1 MSINNSKFFFYVY
14 YSSNALGPGDNFLT
28 VLTESLSDR
37 TFIQDYQ
44 KFYPIENDLEILRQ
58 ACPELD
64 DFKMNFVL
72 QGVAGTNPYTL
83 PGELL
88 VPTTN
93 GFHYEGM
100 NEGMFSNNFH

>member
-1 MSINNSKFFFYVY
+1 MYLH

-44 KFYPIENDLEILRQ
+44 KFYPIESDLEILRQ

-83 PGELL
+83 PGELVAL
-88 VPTTN
+88 PTTN
-93 GFHYEGM
+93 GFHYEIM
-100 NEGMFSNNFH
+100 NGGMFSSSFHLTVLT